1 MNFSWIYPY
10 KNYLEL
16 EREECI
22 CVNQYFKVY
31 FEVQTFRFR
40 KQMNSIE
47 IQTRVNKK
55 TQTLILT
62 VYFTKCLPTKKL
74 VKYLLTFQL
83 KYQKQVFLQ
92 QKTLDK

>member
-1 MNFSWIYPY
+1 MRIELQEINCIIMSRKELNFSWIYPY

-55 TQTLILT
+55 H
-62 VYFTKCLPTKKL
+62 KH
-74 VKYLLTFQL
+74 
-83 KYQKQVFLQ
+83 
-92 QKTLDK
+92 